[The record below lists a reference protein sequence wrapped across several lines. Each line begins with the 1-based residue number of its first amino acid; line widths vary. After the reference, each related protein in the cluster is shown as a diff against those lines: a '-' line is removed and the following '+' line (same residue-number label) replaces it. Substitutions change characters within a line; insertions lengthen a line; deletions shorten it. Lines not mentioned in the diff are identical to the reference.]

1 MGLDLSVQGLAMRRR
16 RRTFTAEFRA
26 EVALAALIGDK
37 TLPQIANTYG
47 LTITQVSQ
55 FRKLAVERL
64 PRLFCED
71 PMPITTRPLGLEL
84 VDRVL
89 AKLTAR
95 EREVLE
101 VVTKGLN
108 QREAGELL
116 GISRRT
122 VEVHKRRIMAKL
134 QVNSVSELIR
144 FVLKGDRPRR
154 ELESSLTSPEVGMT
168 QDHHRR

>member
-1 MGLDLSVQGLAMRRR
+1 MRRR

-26 EVALAALIGDK
+26 EVALAALRGDK
-37 TLPQIANTYG
+37 TLPQIARIYD
-47 LTITQVSQ
+47 LTTTQVSQ

-71 PMPITTRPLGLEL
+71 PMLGKVPSHGLEL
-84 VDRVL
+84 EDRVHV
-89 AKLTAR
+89 KLTVR

-108 QREAGELL
+108 QSEAGELL

>member
-26 EVALAALIGDK
+26 EVALAALKGDK
-37 TLPQIANTYG
+37 TLPQIASMYG
-47 LTITQVSQ
+47 LTTTQVSK

-101 VVTKGLN
+101 VVTKGL
-108 QREAGELL
+108 
-116 GISRRT
+116 
-122 VEVHKRRIMAKL
+122 
-134 QVNSVSELIR
+134 
-144 FVLKGDRPRR
+144 
-154 ELESSLTSPEVGMT
+154 
-168 QDHHRR
+168 

>member
-1 MGLDLSVQGLAMRRR
+1 MRGNAR
-16 RRTFTAEFRA
+16 
-26 EVALAALIGDK
+26 
-37 TLPQIANTYG
+37 P
-47 LTITQVSQ
+47 
-55 FRKLAVERL
+55 KLAV
-64 PRLFCED
+64 
-71 PMPITTRPLGLEL
+71 
-84 VDRVL
+84 
-89 AKLTAR
+89 R

-108 QREAGELL
+108 QSEAGELL

-134 QVNSVSELIR
+134 HVNSVSELIR
-144 FVLKGDRPRR
+144 FALKGDRPKR

>member
-1 MGLDLSVQGLAMRRR
+1 MRRR

-26 EVALAALIGDK
+26 EVALAALRGDK
-37 TLPQIANTYG
+37 TLPQIARIYD
-47 LTITQVSQ
+47 LTTTQVSQ

-71 PMPITTRPLGLEL
+71 PMLGKVPSHGLEL
-84 VDRVL
+84 EDRVH
-89 AKLTAR
+89 AKLTVR

-108 QREAGELL
+108 QSEAGELL

-134 QVNSVSELIR
+134 HVNSVSELIR
-144 FVLKGDRPRR
+144 FALKGDRPKR
-154 ELESSLTSPEVGMT
+154 ELESSLPSPEVGMT

>member
-1 MGLDLSVQGLAMRRR
+1 MRRR

-26 EVALAALIGDK
+26 EVALAALRGDK
-37 TLPQIANTYG
+37 TLPQIARIYD
-47 LTITQVSQ
+47 LTTTQVSQ

-71 PMPITTRPLGLEL
+71 PMLGKVPSHGLEL
-84 VDRVL
+84 EDRVH
-89 AKLTAR
+89 AKLTVR

-108 QREAGELL
+108 QSEAGELL

-134 QVNSVSELIR
+134 HVNSVSELIR
-144 FVLKGDRPRR
+144 FALKGDRPKR

>member
-1 MGLDLSVQGLAMRRR
+1 MGLDLSVQVLAMRRR

-26 EVALAALIGDK
+26 EVALAALRGDK
-37 TLPQIANTYG
+37 TLPQIARIYD
-47 LTITQVSQ
+47 LTTTQVSQ

-71 PMPITTRPLGLEL
+71 PMLGKVPSHGLEL
-84 VDRVL
+84 EDRVH
-89 AKLTAR
+89 AKLTVR

-108 QREAGELL
+108 QSEAGELL

>member
-1 MGLDLSVQGLAMRRR
+1 MKRI

-26 EVALAALIGDK
+26 EVALAALKGDK
-37 TLPQIANTYG
+37 TLPQIASMYG
-47 LTITQVSQ
+47 LTTTQVSE
-55 FRKLAVERL
+55 FLKLAVERL

-84 VDRVL
+84 EDRVH
-89 AKLTAR
+89 AKLTVR

-108 QREAGELL
+108 QSEAGELL

-144 FVLKGDRPRR
+144 FVLKGDRPKR

>member
-1 MGLDLSVQGLAMRRR
+1 MRRR

-26 EVALAALIGDK
+26 EVALAALRGDK
-37 TLPQIANTYG
+37 TLPQIARIYD
-47 LTITQVSQ
+47 LTTTQVSQ

-71 PMPITTRPLGLEL
+71 PMLGKVPSHGLEL
-84 VDRVL
+84 EDRVH
-89 AKLTAR
+89 AKLTVR
-95 EREVLE
+95 EREV
-101 VVTKGLN
+101 
-108 QREAGELL
+108 L

>member
-1 MGLDLSVQGLAMRRR
+1 MY
-16 RRTFTAEFRA
+16 T
-26 EVALAALIGDK
+26 
-37 TLPQIANTYG
+37 
-47 LTITQVSQ
+47 
-55 FRKLAVERL
+55 
-64 PRLFCED
+64 
-71 PMPITTRPLGLEL
+71 
-84 VDRVL
+84 
-89 AKLTAR
+89 KLTVR